1 MEVRESV
8 TALSPTEIADI
19 AMDDYVRDQAL
30 SVVKKKLGHLL
41 GKGEGSEVREISEDA
56 LNTVTT
62 ALLNAC
68 YQNSAVSEREQ
79 SRPQKKDNK
88 PKEEV
93 LGHPVAKYVLTGVS
107 HYCNTRLRRW
117 SGSNEEGEAGSR
129 ARQQITSTL
138 ADDADFW
145 DQHMRDAGSFDAVDG
160 DRVDK
165 ILLEKGVSS
174 EDIDLIKCNLAG
186 WSFVDLADQF
196 GGTADKYR
204 RRVHRA
210 LEAADIDIKLLK

>member
-8 TALSPTEIADI
+8 TAFSPTEITDT
-19 AMDDYVRDQAL
+19 AMNDYVKDQAF
-30 SVVKKKLGHLL
+30 SVVRKKLGHLL
-41 GKGEGSEVREISEDA
+41 GKGEGSEIREISEDA

-68 YQNSAVSEREQ
+68 YQNAPVSDKED
-79 SRPQKKDNK
+79 SRPRKKDNRS
-88 PKEEV
+88 KEEV

-165 ILLEKGVSS
+165 ILLETGVSS

-186 WSFVDLADQF
+186 WSFVDLAEQL

-210 LEAADIDIKLLK
+210 LEAANIDIKLLK